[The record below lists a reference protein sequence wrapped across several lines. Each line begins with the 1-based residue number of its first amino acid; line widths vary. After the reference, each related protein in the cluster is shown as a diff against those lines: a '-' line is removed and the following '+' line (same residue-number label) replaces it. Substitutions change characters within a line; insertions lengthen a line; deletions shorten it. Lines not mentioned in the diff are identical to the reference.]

1 MCRPAGKYRFKL
13 VSKLIFIYIDVLYIL
28 INSHFLYCRVCVPLR
43 VCAKIPWVDSNAFVR
58 EDTYLMKAEPSALTE
73 MNAVDKPRDNKT
85 DVDLM
90 RSAKIARGPTGMLKI
105 RSWGAANLRRF
116 K

>member
-1 MCRPAGKYRFKL
+1 
-13 VSKLIFIYIDVLYIL
+13 
-28 INSHFLYCRVCVPLR
+28 
-43 VCAKIPWVDSNAFVR
+43 
-58 EDTYLMKAEPSALTE
+58 MKAEPSALTE

-105 RSWGAANLRRF
+105 RSLGAANQKIEIFLL
-116 K
+116 